1 MFVSQIWDF
10 ILDAQGY
17 KIKVAFFFF
26 IHLSYIV
33 ENLNNKLQWLW
44 DYLLNKST
52 CTSFNFVEIAQEWLL
67 TIICE
72 YGIISEVFYWST
84 LHRWVLKTRLN
95 VNVSVPKCSFLS
107 IRHKLNHLYLS
118 VQVSTVCD
126 SSTTI
131 NEFYLLV

>member
-67 TIICE
+67 TIIQSE
-72 YGIISEVFYWST
+72 YGMISEVFYLST
-84 LHRWVLKTRLN
+84 LHGWVQD
-95 VNVSVPKCSFLS
+95 SFERERECTEMYIS
-107 IRHKLNHLYLS
+107 QYS
-118 VQVSTVCD
+118 P
-126 SSTTI
+126 
-131 NEFYLLV
+131 